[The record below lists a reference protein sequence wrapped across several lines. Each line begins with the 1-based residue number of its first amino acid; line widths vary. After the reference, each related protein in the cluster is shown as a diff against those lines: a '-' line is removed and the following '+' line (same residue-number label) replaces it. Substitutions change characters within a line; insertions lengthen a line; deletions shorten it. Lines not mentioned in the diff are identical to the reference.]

1 MSRAS
6 HNSLKWMAV
15 GMAFFLL
22 WRMFISLPPLNKHAI
37 ERHGLTGSSA
47 WSYMSSFDPDH
58 NDDDDEY
65 FEGTQEDGR
74 KVRILRLRK
83 IAGKPIT
90 WAVVITVSGFCVT
103 AFLTQSR
110 RQVQKMKD
118 RCK

>member
-1 MSRAS
+1 MTQARTRFPVWLA
-6 HNSLKWMAV
+6 LIPAI
-15 GMAFFLL
+15 LL
-22 WRMFISLPPLNKHAI
+22 VVIPALNGHALD
-37 ERHGLTGSSA
+37 RHGRTAQSA
-47 WSYMSSFDPDH
+47 WKYMSSFDPDD
-58 NDDDDEY
+58 DDDDEY